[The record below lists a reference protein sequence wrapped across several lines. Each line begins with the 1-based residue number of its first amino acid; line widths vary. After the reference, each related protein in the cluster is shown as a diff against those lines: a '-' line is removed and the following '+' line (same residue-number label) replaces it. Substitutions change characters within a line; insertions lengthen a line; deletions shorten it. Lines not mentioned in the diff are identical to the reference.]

1 MNSEKIEY
9 FLAQLY
15 TDERLLKFFLEN
27 PTKTLLNHDLSDEE
41 KDALQKID
49 REGLQMAAKSYMSKR
64 KKRQHPKST
73 NNFLLLIN
81 KIKEKFKTKFFF

>member
-15 TDERLLKFFLEN
+15 TDERLLKSFLEN
-27 PTKTLLNHDLSDEE
+27 PTESLLNHDLSEE
-41 KDALQKID
+41 EMDALQNID
-49 REGLQMAAKSYMSKR
+49 LDGLQMAAISYKSKR
-64 KKRQHPKST
+64 KKRQHSKGT

-81 KIKEKFKTKFFF
+81 KIKEKFRNK